1 MADKPVKQHVV
12 SFRVPEEQAT
22 TVKKML
28 AAQPIMGVKSVN
40 QYFRKIGRD
49 FLAGK
54 LTYKNPQ
61 DAYVDTDIVG

>member
-28 AAQPIMGVKSVN
+28 QAQPILGIKSVN
-40 QYFRKIGRD
+40 QYFRKVGRD
-49 FLAGK
+49 FLGGK
-54 LTYKNPQ
+54 LAYKNPG
-61 DAYVDTDIVG
+61 DAFVDTDLSS